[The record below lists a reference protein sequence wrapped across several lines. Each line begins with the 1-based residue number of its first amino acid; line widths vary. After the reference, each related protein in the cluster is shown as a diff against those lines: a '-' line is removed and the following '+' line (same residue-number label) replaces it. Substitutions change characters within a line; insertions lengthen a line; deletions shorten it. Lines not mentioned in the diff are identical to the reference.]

1 MADRATLE
9 GRLDALLELRDQGV
23 LTVEY
28 DGKRVTYRNGA
39 ELAQAIADLERRIAA
54 CDRPAVTDILI
65 RSTKG
70 LL

>member
-1 MADRATLE
+1 MADRTELEARLQTLLQTR
-9 GRLDALLELRDQGV
+9 GSGV

-28 DGKRVTYRNGA
+28 GDKRVTYRSDA
-39 ELAQAIADLERRIAA
+39 ELAQAIADLERRLAA

-70 LL
+70 LR

>member
-9 GRLDALLELRDQGV
+9 ARLDALLAIRDQGV

-28 DGKRVTYRNGA
+28 GDKRVTYRSDA
-39 ELAQAIADLERRIAA
+39 ELARAIADLERRLAA
-54 CDRPAVTDILI
+54 HDRPAVTDILI

-70 LL
+70 LR